1 VEKNR
6 RLYPNPVAFTIRC
19 AALARLVSQKMSCA
33 FATTIH
39 TAWTTI
45 SYGVCRQLVTY
56 YRSLLT

>member
-39 TAWTTI
+39 TALTAI
-45 SYGVCRQLVTY
+45 SYGVCRRVVTFHK
-56 YRSLLT
+56 SLLT